1 MPSTQTEIKIE
12 LEDSVSHLE
21 KPWESLII
29 RINQAG
35 DRVPEFE
42 DKVEDLDK
50 LNKENGRSKMCM
62 VRNKQN
68 MLNVSPERWYILQL
82 CG

>member
-1 MPSTQTEIKIE
+1 MKIE

-50 LNKENGRSKMCM
+50 LNKEKWKN
-62 VRNKQN
+62 
-68 MLNVSPERWYILQL
+68 
-82 CG
+82 